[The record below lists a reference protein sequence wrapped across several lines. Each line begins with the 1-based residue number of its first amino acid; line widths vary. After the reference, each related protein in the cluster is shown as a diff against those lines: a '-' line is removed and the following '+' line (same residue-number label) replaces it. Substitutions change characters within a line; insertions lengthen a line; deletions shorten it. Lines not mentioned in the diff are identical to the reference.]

1 MSISKLSDKVFELLK
16 ELFPHNRI
24 KAEYYVNYKG
34 KKLFFDFY
42 VHELGLLIEVQGQQ
56 HTKFVKHF
64 HGDKEVFLAQKNR
77 DNLKIE
83 YVQENQLLSLI
94 RFNYNEKVTK
104 DLLLKKI
111 NFVLDSKSGGFYE

>member
-1 MSISKLSDKVFELLK
+1 MGLQSDEIFQLLK

-24 KAEYYVNYKG
+24 KTEYYVNYKG

-42 VHELGLLIEVQGQQ
+42 IRELGVLVEVQGQQ

-64 HGDKEVFLAQKNR
+64 HCDKEVFLAQKNR

-83 YVQENQLLSLI
+83 YVQENELLSLI
-94 RFNYNEKVTK
+94 KFHYNEKITK
-104 DLLLKKI
+104 NLILKKI
-111 NFVLDSKSGGFYE
+111 NSVLDNKGFYG

>member
-1 MSISKLSDKVFELLK
+1 MSNQSDTVFELLK

-34 KKLFFDFY
+34 KRLFFDFY
-42 VHELGLLIEVQGQQ
+42 IRELGILIEVQGEQ
-56 HTKFVKHF
+56 HNKFVKHF

-83 YVQENQLLSLI
+83 YIQENQLLSLI
-94 RFNYNEKVTK
+94 RFNYNEEITK
-104 DLLLKKI
+104 ELLLKKI
-111 NFVLDSKSGGFYE
+111 NFVLDSKDYSFYE

>member
-1 MSISKLSDKVFELLK
+1 MSLQSDEIFQLLK

-42 VHELGLLIEVQGQQ
+42 IRELGILIEVQGQQ
-56 HTKFVKHF
+56 HTKFIKHF
-64 HGDKEVFLAQKNR
+64 HGNKEVFLAQKER

-83 YVQENQLLSLI
+83 YVQENKLLSLI
-94 RFNYNEKVTK
+94 RFHYNEKITK
-104 DLLLKKI
+104 SLILKKI
-111 NFVLDSKSGGFYE
+111 NDILSNKDFYG

>member
-1 MSISKLSDKVFELLK
+1 MSKQADEVFELLK

-24 KAEYYVNYKG
+24 KKEYYVNYKG

-42 VHELGLLIEVQGQQ
+42 IHELSILFEIQGQQ

-64 HGDKEVFLAQKNR
+64 HGDREVFLAQKNR

-83 YVQENQLLSLI
+83 YVQENQPLSLI
-94 RFNYNEKVTK
+94 RFYHDEKITK
-104 DLLLKKI
+104 ELLLKKI
-111 NFVLDSKSGGFYE
+111 NKVLDSENNSFYE

>member
-1 MSISKLSDKVFELLK
+1 MSIQSDKVFELLK

-24 KAEYYVNYKG
+24 KKEYYVNYKG

-42 VHELGLLIEVQGQQ
+42 IRELGILFEIQGQQ

-64 HGDKEVFLAQKNR
+64 HGDKEAFLAQKNR

-83 YVQENQLLSLI
+83 YVQNNKFLSLI
-94 RFNYNEKVTK
+94 KFNYDEKMTK
-104 DLLLKKI
+104 SLIFKKI
-111 NFVLDSKSGGFYE
+111 NDTLDNDGVHE

>member
-1 MSISKLSDKVFELLK
+1 MSQQADEIFQLLK

-42 VHELGLLIEVQGQQ
+42 IRELGLLIEVQGQQ
-56 HTKFVKHF
+56 HSQFVKHF
-64 HGDKEVFLAQKNR
+64 HGTKEVFLAQKNR

-83 YVQENQLLSLI
+83 YVQGNRLLSLI

-104 DLLLKKI
+104 ELLLKKI
-111 NFVLDSKSGGFYE
+111 NFVLDSKNGAFYE

>member
-1 MSISKLSDKVFELLK
+1 MSEQANKVLGLLK
-16 ELFPHNRI
+16 ELFPHNRV

-42 VHELGLLIEVQGQQ
+42 IHEFGILIEVQGQQ

-64 HGDKEVFLAQKNR
+64 HGNKEAFLAQKNR

-83 YVQENQLLSLI
+83 YVQENKLLSLI
-94 RFNYNEKVTK
+94 RFNYNEDVTK
-104 DLLLKKI
+104 KLLLKKI
-111 NFVLDSKSGGFYE
+111 NFVLSAKSGRFHG